1 VSAPHESLR
10 IARVA
15 SPLGALLAVHDAAG
29 DLCALDFA
37 DREPR
42 LRRLL
47 RGYFGPEGER
57 PAPGL
62 APARLVDSLDAY
74 FAGDLRALDAVPL
87 RTHGTGFQRRV
98 WSTLREIPAGAT
110 TSYGALAR
118 TLGCPGAC
126 RAVGRANGANPIAI
140 VVPCHR
146 VVGADGELT
155 GYAGGLARKRWLLEH
170 ENRWRHCA

>member
-1 VSAPHESLR
+1 VSARYESLR

-29 DLCALDFA
+29 DLRALDFA
-37 DREPR
+37 DCEPR

-47 RGYFGPEGER
+47 RGSFGPQGER
-57 PAPGL
+57 PAF
-62 APARLVDSLDAY
+62 APAPAGLVDSLGAF

-87 RTHGTGFQRRV
+87 RAHGTGFQRRV
-98 WSTLREIPAGAT
+98 WSALREIPAGAT
-110 TSYGALAR
+110 TSYGALAHA
-118 TLGCPGAC
+118 LGCPSAC

-170 ENRWRHCA
+170 EHRWRRCA